1 MRGIMKIVESLKD
14 SGILI
19 NGITQT
25 IENETK

>member
-1 MRGIMKIVESLKD
+1 MRDIMKIVESLKD